1 MSDKLNC
8 FECKNWFD
16 VNELI
21 YLPTEQYYLCHH
33 DAATHYA
40 IKCETLRAERD
51 ELRAVVEAARKLQ
64 VKMLRVYNTPEYQT
78 VWSIAQ
84 SHVGKYEGGN
94 WIDEFDELAAE
105 LARVDGE
112 K

>member
-40 IKCETLRAERD
+40 IKCENLRAERD
-51 ELRAVVEAARKLQ
+51 AARAVVEAAR
-64 VKMLRVYNTPEYQT
+64 RAR
-78 VWSIAQ
+78 IALTFYRQ
-84 SHVGKYEGGN
+84 WMYENCDKTQYPFGKET
-94 WIDEFDELAAE
+94 EDELAAA
-105 LARVDGE
+105 LARVEE

>member
-40 IKCETLRAERD
+40 IKCENLRAERD
-51 ELRAVVEAARKLQ
+51 EARAVVEAAR
-64 VKMLRVYNTPEYQT
+64 EY
-78 VWSIAQ
+78 VDLNLS
-84 SHVGKYEGGN
+84 
-94 WIDEFDELAAE
+94 DEYCPNCLHRISDGHDDGCELAELAAALE
-105 LARVDGE
+105 RVKGKSE

>member
-51 ELRAVVEAARKLQ
+51 AAREAIRDAMEYLKETHPER
-64 VKMLRVYNTPEYQT
+64 VKYPEYIEFH
-78 VWSIAQ
+78 VCNSLAIA
-84 SHVGKYEGGN
+84 VMPE
-94 WIDEFDELAAE
+94 
-105 LARVDGE
+105 RVDGE